1 MNMNMKG
8 SFVALITPF
17 TEHGQIDILA
27 LRKMVNVHVEEKS
40 DGIVCL
46 GSTGEK
52 FTLSHEEQLRV
63 VDIILEEVND
73 RIPVIVGTGT
83 NNTSE
88 TVTFTKIVQAMG
100 VSAALVVVPY
110 YNRPTAE
117 GCLCHYRAVADLGLP
132 VIAYHHPGRTGK
144 FLSVE
149 DWKRIVESRAIVAL
163 KESSGDLSFIQQLQ
177 QEIEIPIFC
186 GDDDI
191 LLPCFTIGAA
201 GSISVMANLFPS
213 TWNKIVHAL
222 MRKEEDKIVGEYER
236 LLPLIRTLFLESNP
250 IGIKYAMSQLGL
262 CTAKVRLP
270 LTIATNELQQKIVQE
285 LTGLASIST

>member
-17 TEHGQIDILA
+17 TDQGQIDILA
-27 LRKMVNVHVEEKS
+27 LRKMVNMQIQEKS

-63 VDIILEEVND
+63 VDIILEEANE

-83 NNTSE
+83 NNTAE
-88 TVTFTKIVQAMG
+88 TVTFTKIVQSMG

-110 YNRPTAE
+110 YNRPTGE
-117 GCLCHYRAVADLGLP
+117 GCLCHYKAVADLGLP
-132 VIAYHHPGRTGK
+132 IIAYHHPGRTGK

-149 DWKRIVESRAIVAL
+149 DWKKIIEIKAIVAL

-177 QEIEIPIFC
+177 QEIEVPILC

-191 LLPCFTIGAA
+191 LLPCFTIGTV
-201 GSISVMANLFPS
+201 GSISVMGNLFPS
-213 TWNKIVHAL
+213 IWNKIVHAL
-222 MRKEEDKIVGEYER
+222 IQKEENKVIGEYER
-236 LLPLIRTLFLESNP
+236 LLPLIRTIFLESNP

-270 LTIATNELQQKIVQE
+270 LTVASNNLQEKIAQE
-285 LTGLASIST
+285 LTTLASIST

>member
-1 MNMNMKG
+1 MNMDMKG

-17 TEHGQIDILA
+17 TEQGQIDILA
-27 LRKMVNVHVEEKS
+27 LRKLVNLQIQEKT

-63 VDIILEEVND
+63 VDIILEEAND
-73 RIPVIVGTGT
+73 KIPVIVGTGT
-83 NNTSE
+83 NNTAE
-88 TVTFTKIVQAMG
+88 TITFTKIVQSMG

-110 YNRPTAE
+110 YNRPTVE
-117 GCLCHYRAVADLGLP
+117 GCLCHYKAVADLGLP
-132 VIAYHHPGRTGK
+132 IIAYHHPGRTGK
-144 FLSVE
+144 FLGVE
-149 DWKRIVESRAIVAL
+149 DWKKIIETKAIIAL

-177 QEIEIPIFC
+177 QEIEIPVLC

-191 LLPCFTIGAA
+191 LLSCFTIGAM
-201 GSISVMANLFPS
+201 GSISVIPNLFPS
-213 TWNKIVHAL
+213 IWNKIVHAL
-222 MRKEEDKIVGEYER
+222 LRKEESKVTGEYER

-270 LTIATNELQQKIVQE
+270 LTVASSELQQKIAQE
-285 LTGLASIST
+285 LTALASIST

>member
-1 MNMNMKG
+1 MNAQG

-27 LRKMVNVHVEEKS
+27 LRKMVNMHIEDKS

-63 VDIILEEVND
+63 VDIILEEASD

-83 NNTSE
+83 NNTVE
-88 TVTFTKIVQAMG
+88 TVTFTKLVQSMG

-110 YNRPTAE
+110 YNRPTME
-117 GCLCHYRAVADLGLP
+117 GCMCHYKAIADLGLP
-132 VIAYHHPGRTGK
+132 IIAYHHPGRTGK

-149 DWKRIVESRAIVAL
+149 DWKKIAESRSIVAL

-177 QEIEIPIFC
+177 QEIDIPILC

-191 LLPCFTIGAA
+191 LLPCFTLGAK

-213 TWNKIVHAL
+213 IWNKIVHAL
-222 MRKEEDKIVGEYER
+222 ILKDEGKIVGEYER
-236 LLPLIRTLFLESNP
+236 LLPLIRTVFLESNP

-270 LTIATNELQQKIVQE
+270 LTVASPNLQQKIIQE
-285 LTGLASIST
+285 LTTLAFIST

>member
-1 MNMNMKG
+1 MNAQG

-27 LRKMVNVHVEEKS
+27 LRKMVNMHIEEKS

-63 VDIILEEVND
+63 VDIILEEASD

-83 NNTSE
+83 NNTAE
-88 TVTFTKIVQAMG
+88 TVTFTKLVQSMG
-100 VSAALVVVPY
+100 VAAALVVVPY
-110 YNRPTAE
+110 YNRPTLE
-117 GCLCHYRAVADLGLP
+117 GCICHYKAIADLGLP
-132 VIAYHHPGRTGK
+132 IIAYHHPGRTGK
-144 FLSVE
+144 FLSVQ
-149 DWKRIVESRAIVAL
+149 DWKKIAETRSIVAL

-177 QEIEIPIFC
+177 QEIDIPILC

-191 LLPCFTIGAA
+191 LIPCFTLGAK

-213 TWNKIVHAL
+213 IWNKIVHAL
-222 MRKEEDKIVGEYER
+222 IAKDEAKILEEYER
-236 LLPLIRTLFLESNP
+236 LLPLIRTVFLESNP
-250 IGIKYAMSQLGL
+250 IGIKYAMNQLGF
-262 CTAKVRLP
+262 CTPKVRLP
-270 LTIATNELQQKIVQE
+270 LTVASHDLQQKILRE
-285 LTGLASIST
+285 LTALAFIST